1 MIKVAIIGCGNI
13 GYKRLKVIQKDKQ
26 SKIVAIVGKRKPNT
40 SIDYL
45 GEVIS
50 KIKCHYT
57 NKIQDALKP
66 EIDVIILATQPNLFM
81 RYGSKILKAKNIY

>member
-50 KIKCHYT
+50 KK
-57 NKIQDALKP
+57 
-66 EIDVIILATQPNLFM
+66 
-81 RYGSKILKAKNIY
+81 